1 MKLKSGAH
9 LEERA
14 GKAVYLVLGENEI
27 LLAGTLE
34 QVVTKLYFSEMTEAE
49 LEKAIP
55 GAHQALE
62 QLSDWIE

>member
-14 GKAVYLVLGENEI
+14 GKTVYLVLDGKEI
-27 LLAGTLE
+27 QLTGTLE
-34 QVVTKLYFSEMTEAE
+34 QIVTKLYYNEMSEAE
-49 LEKAIP
+49 LEEVIP

-62 QLSDWIE
+62 RLSDWIE